1 MAENLDDLKTRRDI
15 ANEIK
20 SDMREMKEFAEEHG
34 FAAAK
39 LFGITKDA
47 AVLNDKVLTKNKQGL
62 QMTKDKAKETLKTMR
77 ANKQIAGSIMSQLGF
92 LKHFRNI
99 ARGINILLSANPFLA
114 IAGLIALATAA
125 FLKFQS
131 AVAET
136 RKELGVSAIE
146 AGKIEVKLATL
157 SVAGKIFGLQAEDI
171 KSSFDAIRENFGGI
185 EQASSGFIMNL
196 SRAQLTIGATSQ
208 QIAKVLSL
216 QESVSDA
223 SRDTLLAQM
232 EATASTIRLAG
243 VAPGAIF
250 QDIAE
255 NAEFFATTMKDGGKN
270 VIAAAVGA
278 RKLGI
283 NLSAVN
289 NIAESLLDFES
300 SIEAQMEASVLLGRQ
315 LNLDRAR
322 QLAVLDDH
330 EEMMQEILRAVGGEV
345 EFSKL
350 LGIERKALAKAV
362 GTDMETLSRLV
373 RQRET
378 GGQIEATT
386 AAMSAFERAQN
397 ESSQTSNGYLKQIEK
412 NTKSASVSLSD

>member
-1 MAENLDDLKTRRDI
+1 MAESLNDLNTRKDI
-15 ANEIK
+15 ASALKQELQ
-20 SDMREMKEFAEEHG
+20 EQKEFLEEQG
-34 FAAAK
+34 FFASK
-39 LFGITKDA
+39 LLGITKDA
-47 AVLNDKVLTKNKQGL
+47 AVINDKLV
-62 QMTKDKAKETLKTMR
+62 AKESLKRDITNDQAKTALKTMR

-92 LKHFRNI
+92 LRTFRNI
-99 ARGINILLSANPFLA
+99 AKGINVILAANPFLA
-114 IAGLIALATAA
+114 IAGVITLAIAA

-386 AAMSAFERAQN
+386 AAMSAFEKAQV
-397 ESSQTSNGYLKQIEK
+397 ESSQTSNGFLKQIEK
-412 NTKSASVSLSD
+412 NTKSTSVSLSD

>member
-1 MAENLDDLKTRRDI
+1 MAESLNDLNTRKDI
-15 ANEIK
+15 ASALKQELQ
-20 SDMREMKEFAEEHG
+20 EQKEFLEEQG
-34 FAAAK
+34 FFASK
-39 LFGITKDA
+39 LLGITKDA
-47 AVLNDKVLTKNKQGL
+47 AVINDKLV
-62 QMTKDKAKETLKTMR
+62 AKESLKRDITNDQAKTALKTMR

-92 LKHFRNI
+92 LRTFRNI
-99 ARGINILLSANPFLA
+99 AKGINVILAANPFLA
-114 IAGLIALATAA
+114 IAGVITLAIAA

-300 SIEAQMEASVLLGRQ
+300 SIESQMEASVLLGRQ

-322 QLAVLDDH
+322 QLAFLDDQ
-330 EEMMQEILRAVGGEV
+330 EGMMQEVLRAVGGEV

-350 LGIERKALAKAV
+350 LSTQRRALAKAV
-362 GTDMETLSRLV
+362 GTDVETLSRLV

-378 GGQIEATT
+378 GGQMEATT
-386 AAMSAFERAQN
+386 AAMSAFEKAQV
-397 ESSQTSNGYLKQIEK
+397 ESSQTSNGFLKQIEK
-412 NTKSASVSLSD
+412 NTKSTSVSLSD

>member
-1 MAENLDDLKTRRDI
+1 MAESLNDLNTRKDI
-15 ANEIK
+15 ASALKQELQ
-20 SDMREMKEFAEEHG
+20 EQKEFLEEQG
-34 FAAAK
+34 FFASK
-39 LFGITKDA
+39 LLGITKDA
-47 AVLNDKVLTKNKQGL
+47 AVINDKLV
-62 QMTKDKAKETLKTMR
+62 AKESLKRDITNDQAKTALKTMR

-92 LKHFRNI
+92 LRTFRNI
-99 ARGINILLSANPFLA
+99 AKGINVILAANPFLA
-114 IAGLIALATAA
+114 IAGVITLAIAA

-196 SRAQLTIGATSQ
+196 AKAQLTIGATSQ

-386 AAMSAFERAQN
+386 AAMSAFERAQT